1 MQTFLVQPATGSL
14 TGKYPSRTCVHPTC
28 VALIIHLEIP
38 DVSRNSWHNHQS
50 TQGCVK
56 LCLTLTQCST
66 AELLGASPSAAWCCS
81 GLGSS
86 ATTAGRGCAPALC
99 DFPSCRAAVPGAGQ
113 RGTRGSPQ
121 SLVPAAA
128 AGQEW
133 CPQASGLSSVSH
145 PVTGFELW
153 MWIPSHF
160 WSSCDVLLTSYD
172 QKCYFSITHDCV
184 CYVVGVW
191 ASDWRLL
198 VWTTLWGRLFQ
209 GWRYDSFEVL

>member
-50 TQGCVK
+50 TQGCAK

-99 DFPSCRAAVPGAGQ
+99 DFLPFPLLQGSSAWGWAKGDTGLSPEPGSRCCCRAGVMSPGKW
-113 RGTRGSPQ
+113 P
-121 SLVPAAA
+121 L
-128 AGQEW
+128 
-133 CPQASGLSSVSH
+133 LS
-145 PVTGFELW
+145 
-153 MWIPSHF
+153 
-160 WSSCDVLLTSYD
+160 LTS
-172 QKCYFSITHDCV
+172 SH
-184 CYVVGVW
+184 
-191 ASDWRLL
+191 RLRAL
-198 VWTTLWGRLFQ
+198 NVNSLSL
-209 GWRYDSFEVL
+209 LK